1 MLEKVQQLVPLAQEN
16 GCTMYQ
22 LDLAW
27 ALRRP
32 EVTSCIIG
40 ATKPKQ
46 LEENAEASGVTLTAE
61 EAERI
66 NAVLA

>member
-1 MLEKVQQLVPLAQEN
+1 MAIGKSLAGQFDDE
-16 GCTMYQ
+16 
-22 LDLAW
+22 

-32 EVTSCIIG
+32 KVTICIIG

-46 LEENAEASGVTLTAE
+46 LEENAEASGVTLTSE

-66 NAVLA
+66 NAVLE